1 MTITSIALVIALG
14 FSFWA
19 LIRDDIASLPETIIL
34 LSITMALIS
43 ANH

>member
-1 MTITSIALVIALG
+1 MTITSISLVIALG

-19 LIRDDIASLPETIIL
+19 LIRDDVAGICETIIL

>member
-1 MTITSIALVIALG
+1 MSITSIALVVALG

-19 LIRDDIASLPETIIL
+19 LIRDDVAGICEAIIL
-34 LSITMALIS
+34 LCITMAIIS